1 MLPIATGRQLR
12 DRFVANNGCTPQ
24 NPPEPA
30 QGSLRHVKTVY
41 GGCRDGFPLT
51 WIAYDGGHVAAPADG
66 TAGDNGSTTFAPAE
80 TWAFF
85 EQFS

>member
-85 EQFS
+85 QQFS